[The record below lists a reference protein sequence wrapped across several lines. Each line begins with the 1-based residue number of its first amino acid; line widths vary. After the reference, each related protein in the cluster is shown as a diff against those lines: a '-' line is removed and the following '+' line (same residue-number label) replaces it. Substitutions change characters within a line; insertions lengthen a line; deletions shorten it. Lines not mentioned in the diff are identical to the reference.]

1 MRVLCVGRRA
11 AIANI
16 IDIASIAGFDG
27 AAGGSDNDF
36 AIVQDTQR
44 PQRGDNQ
51 RRHVDGIII
60 NPGAYTHTSVAILDA
75 LKAVALPAVMQ
86 PE

>member
-1 MRVLCVGRRA
+1 VHLFIFQGIGIFSGLLIPKLMNVRGNQVCA
-11 AIANI
+11 ALTASA
-16 IDIASIAGFDG
+16 DIASIAGFDG

-51 RRHVDGIII
+51 RRH
-60 NPGAYTHTSVAILDA
+60 T
-75 LKAVALPAVMQ
+75 
-86 PE
+86 PEGE

>member
-51 RRHVDGIII
+51 RRH
-60 NPGAYTHTSVAILDA
+60 T
-75 LKAVALPAVMQ
+75 
-86 PE
+86 PEGE